1 MTKPVARVTL
11 AEAKE
16 VLVVVVT
23 GFAPLRALRS
33 RRRRE
38 LTLAGQFLVLQLAV
52 VLLLLGIVALISLR
66 QSTASFT
73 VERGSQMR
81 SVAEYVANQGAVRE
95 QLRMTAEGETNTVGA
110 RQALTPPVDR
120 ALNLSGATEVVIAT
134 PEGTVIAAAS
144 DPDAPGGTVAL
155 GESEVQQGRGWTG
168 DLDVDGERA
177 VVGHAPIL
185 ADDGRLIGLAI
196 AEQTYPSV
204 WDRLTGAAGNL
215 ALFLGLGA
223 VLGGLGTFV
232 VSRVLKRRSRGLA
245 PTEIAMLADHRE
257 ALLHSIREGVVAVGT
272 DRRVTMMNDAARLT
286 LGLDGDPVGRLVDTL
301 GLETHVI
308 DLLTGAGPDG
318 SGVEDAQDAV
328 ALVGTRVVVFNRR
341 AASSHG
347 EGIGTVTTMRDRT
360 ELVSLQS
367 QLSSNLS
374 ITDTLRAQTHEFSN
388 QLHTISG
395 LVQLGEYAEVT
406 SLVGTLTRRRA
417 EISDFVTDRID
428 DLAVAAL
435 LIAKSSVAA
444 ERGVCLDL
452 TEDSDLP
459 GLAPG
464 DSADLTTVL
473 GNLVDNAL
481 DACSGGLDAAVT
493 VSLQAGSSFLHV
505 EVGDNGPGV
514 PEELREAIFVRG
526 FSTKPEVLGGR
537 GIGLPLVQLICTQR
551 GGSIEVHHDERT
563 VFSVRLPYSSPVGAL

>member
-1 MTKPVARVTL
+1 VVCVTI

-16 VLVVVVT
+16 VVVVVVA
-23 GFAPLRALRS
+23 GSPLVTALRR

-38 LTLAGQFLVLQLAV
+38 LTLAGQFLTLQLAV
-52 VLLLLGIVALISLR
+52 VVLLLGIVAVISVR
-66 QSTASFT
+66 QSTAAFT

-81 SVAEYVANQGAVRE
+81 SVAEYVASQGIVRE
-95 QLRMTAEGETNTVGA
+95 QLRMAAAGETNTVA
-110 RQALTPPVDR
+110 SREALAPAVDN
-120 ALNLSGATEVVIAT
+120 ALNLSGATDVVLAD
-134 PEGTVIAAAS
+134 PGGTVIAAAS
-144 DPDAPGGTVAL
+144 DPEAPGSRVDL
-155 GESEVQQGRGWTG
+155 GESEVQEGRGWTG
-168 DLDVDGERA
+168 DLEIDGERS
-177 VVGHAPIL
+177 VVGHAPVL
-185 ADDGRLIGLAI
+185 ADDGTLVGLAV
-196 AEQTYPSV
+196 AEQRYPSV

-215 ALFLGLGA
+215 VLFLGLGA
-223 VLGGLGTFV
+223 VLGGLGTYV
-232 VSRVLKRRSRGLA
+232 VSRVVKRRTRGLA

-272 DRRVTMMNDAARLT
+272 DRRVTMMNDAARQT
-286 LGLDGDPVGRLVDTL
+286 LGLEGNPVGRHVDTL
-301 GLETHVI
+301 GLEPHVI
-308 DLLTGAGPDG
+308 DLLTGPEADG
-318 SGVEDAQDAV
+318 AERQDARDAV

-395 LVQLGEYAEVT
+395 LVQLEEYDEVT
-406 SLVGTLTRRRA
+406 SLVGVLTRRRA
-417 EISDFVTDRID
+417 EISEFVTDRIGD
-428 DLAVAAL
+428 PSVAAL

-444 ERGVCLDL
+444 ERGVRLDV

-459 GLAPG
+459 DLEAA

-473 GNLVDNAL
+473 GNLVDNAV
-481 DACSGGLDAAVT
+481 DACSGGHDPAVT
-493 VSLQAGSSFLHV
+493 VSLQAGVSFLHL

-551 GGSIEVHHDERT
+551 GGSIEVHQGDRT
-563 VFSVRLPYSSPVGAL
+563 VFSVRLPYSSLVGAP

>member
-1 MTKPVARVTL
+1 MARVTI

-23 GFAPLRALRS
+23 GFSPLTALRS

-52 VLLLLGIVALISLR
+52 VVLLLGIVALISLR
-66 QSTASFT
+66 QSTTAFT

-81 SVAEYVANQGAVRE
+81 SVAEYVASQGVVRE
-95 QLRMTAEGETNTVGA
+95 QLRMAAAGETNTVA
-110 RQALTPPVDR
+110 SRQALAPPVDR
-120 ALNLSGATEVVIAT
+120 ALNLSGATEVVLAT
-134 PEGTVIAAAS
+134 PGGVVVAAAS
-144 DPDAPGGTVAL
+144 DPTAPGTEVVL
-155 GESEVQQGRGWTG
+155 GDSVVQQGRGWTG
-168 DLDVDGERA
+168 DIEEDGDRA

-185 ADDGRLIGLAI
+185 ADDGTLIGLAV

-215 ALFLGLGA
+215 VLFLGLGA

-232 VSRVLKRRSRGLA
+232 VSRVVKRRTRGLA
-245 PTEIAMLADHRE
+245 PADFAMLADHRE

-286 LGLDGDPVGRLVDTL
+286 LGLESEPVGRTVDAL
-301 GLETHVI
+301 GLEPHVI
-308 DLLTGAGPDG
+308 DLLTGSGPDG
-318 SGVEDAQDAV
+318 SDVQDAQDAV

-395 LVQLGEYAEVT
+395 LVQLEEYAEVT
-406 SLVGTLTRRRA
+406 SLVGTFIRRRA

-428 DLAVAAL
+428 DRAVAAL
-435 LIAKSSVAA
+435 VIAKSSAAA
-444 ERGVCLDL
+444 ERGVHLDL
-452 TEDSDLP
+452 TEDSALPDLDP
-459 GLAPG
+459 A
-464 DSADLTTVL
+464 DSADLITVL
-473 GNLVDNAL
+473 GNLIDNAL
-481 DACSGGLDAAVT
+481 DACSGGEDPAVT
-493 VSLQAGSSFLHV
+493 VSLQAGVSFLHV
-505 EVGDNGPGV
+505 GVGDNGPGV
-514 PEELREAIFVRG
+514 PAELRDAIFVRG

-551 GGSIEVHHDERT
+551 GGSIEVHHDDHT
-563 VFSVRLPYSSPVGAL
+563 LFSVRLPYSSLVGVL